1 MLGRKGLATQ
11 HEYILWRTS
20 ASGSVYLRNANQRL
34 ILSKAQELIKEYG
47 GITDDARKKFSSW
60 ISSCSTLSGGEKA
73 YKNIDDNGSVYRP
86 VSMSAGTPSSDP
98 RYYVPLVHP
107 VTKKDCPVPPTGW
120 SRPPETFAKLRE
132 EGLLIFGR
140 DHTTLPQLKLFM
152 TEDSRRQASTV
163 IQDTGRGKTDMQ
175 NLGLEFPYC
184 HPLSLYVEI
193 LGAASDP
200 NDAVILDFFAGSG
213 TNGHAVIN
221 LNREEG
227 TSRKYVLVEVG
238 SHFDTIL
245 KPRIQKAIYS
255 KDWKDGKATAP
266 QTGVS
271 NAFKVLKLESY
282 EDTLNN
288 LQMADDKKRQTAL
301 EVSFKLREAY
311 YLNYLLQMETQGSPS
326 LLNISAFN
334 DPTAYQLNIKSAGSD
349 AQVSQ
354 AVDLLETFNWLIGL
368 RVKKLHAPTRFNANL
383 AREADPDLPAG
394 STTRL
399 CLKGKLQ
406 EDPNGTWWFRSVEGL
421 VKNTGGSQRE
431 QRVLIVWR
439 KLTGDLEQDNTV
451 LAAYLAEYHI
461 IDVQKSTL
469 EVPYDV
475 IYING
480 SHNLPML
487 AQCDIRLLEDTFHQ
501 KMWDVKDV

>member
-1 MLGRKGLATQ
+1 
-11 HEYILWRTS
+11 
-20 ASGSVYLRNANQRL
+20 
-34 ILSKAQELIKEYG
+34 
-47 GITDDARKKFSSW
+47 
-60 ISSCSTLSGGEKA
+60 
-73 YKNIDDNGSVYRP
+73 
-86 VSMSAGTPSSDP
+86 
-98 RYYVPLVHP
+98 
-107 VTKKDCPVPPTGW
+107 
-120 SRPPETFAKLRE
+120 
-132 EGLLIFGR
+132 
-140 DHTTLPQLKLFM
+140 
-152 TEDSRRQASTV
+152 
-163 IQDTGRGKTDMQ
+163 MQ